1 MTMQILPSVNSQYRN
16 QFGDTFV
23 VIGRGTRGIIVEYHG
38 GRVELISPNQWQI
51 MNRSYEAQQTH

>member
-1 MTMQILPSVNSQYRN
+1 MTMQNLPSVNSQYRN

-38 GRVELISPNQWQI
+38 GRVELISPKKWQT
-51 MNRSYEAQQTH
+51 MNRSVESQQKH